1 MSWRLDN
8 RRRLIL
14 LALAAAA
21 LLLQALLDATRAP
34 VKQRDYELKVEA
46 AELAGR
52 AFSAVRAHRHLEGAR
67 LDLVNDPAGTG
78 LIGPEFSLITNARGD
93 LDAKLTSLNPNFAGL
108 IVQYFRQA
116 RLRPGDPVAVAI
128 SGSFPGMNI
137 CLYAACEVMDLRPVV
152 ITSVGASM
160 WGANDPE
167 FTWLDMETLFW
178 NEGIF
183 HTRSQAA
190 TFGGGNDMGRG
201 LSPEGRGVLADAIE
215 RNDVPLLS
223 SDHIEDAIARRMT
236 FYEEAARGRPY
247 ALFVN
252 IGGGV
257 ASIGSSH
264 SRLLLPPGLSF
275 DLGAHNWPRKGTLVL
290 FAEKGT
296 PVLHLLGIADLARE
310 HGLPVSPDYLPVP
323 GEGPIFVRPMYRLPV
338 AAAVLLGY
346 CLACVLI
353 LAPEIR
359 RGLFD
364 RLQRRRPANG
374 PLLLLALAAL
384 VLTAIPAGAAT
395 RWVGTQPRSQ
405 ADEICL
411 SSAGR
416 QYTYVLLSETE
427 PAVYQIT
434 GPRRLKIVARGLVA
448 AGAQERQRYTVVV
461 TVDDR
466 EVLRK
471 AFSADPHPD
480 MALCDEEAVVTALR
494 RAYIKLGK
502 GRHRVAVTA
511 IADGGGRVAGRLFL
525 ESRKPSTG
533 TVPFAPETYSEMT
546 TLQFESGKQSDYYR
560 FESGT
565 PLGFTVSGP
574 TTLHVYTRLDFDQT
588 MKGSQEYSLEVLR
601 DGEHLRDYSYH
612 TRKLATALYTDR
624 PELLPG
630 SRKKL
635 TLTVPAGRHRYEIR
649 CRRPETCGI
658 AARIRL
664 PKSDLEERR

>member
-1 MSWRLDN
+1 M
-8 RRRLIL
+8 
-14 LALAAAA
+14 
-21 LLLQALLDATRAP
+21 
-34 VKQRDYELKVEA
+34 
-46 AELAGR
+46 
-52 AFSAVRAHRHLEGAR
+52 
-67 LDLVNDPAGTG
+67 
-78 LIGPEFSLITNARGD
+78 
-93 LDAKLTSLNPNFAGL
+93 
-108 IVQYFRQA
+108 
-116 RLRPGDPVAVAI
+116 
-128 SGSFPGMNI
+128 
-137 CLYAACEVMDLRPVV
+137 V

-190 TFGGGNDMGRG
+190 TYGGGNDMGRG
-201 LSPEGRGVLADAIE
+201 LSPEGRRVLQAAID
-215 RNDVPLLS
+215 RNDVPLLD
-223 SDHIEDAIARRMT
+223 SDNIEEAITRRMA
-236 FYEEAARGRPY
+236 FYSEAARGRPY
-247 ALFVN
+247 ALYVN

-264 SRLLLPPGLSF
+264 SRLMIPPGLSF

-296 PVLHLLGIADLARE
+296 PVLHLLGIAELARD
-310 HGLPVSPDYLPVP
+310 HGLPVAPDYLPVP

-364 RLQRRRPANG
+364 RLQRRRPAHG
-374 PLLLLALAAL
+374 PLLLLALSAL
-384 VLTAIPAGAAT
+384 VMTTAPAKAST
-395 RWVGTQPRSQ
+395 RWVGTQPREQ
-405 ADEICL
+405 AGEICL
-411 SSAGR
+411 SSSGR
-416 QYTYVLLSETE
+416 QYGYVLLDAAT
-427 PAVYQIT
+427 PAVYQIN
-434 GPRRLKIVARGLVA
+434 GPRRLKVVARGLAA
-448 AGAQERQRYTVVV
+448 AGSNERQRYTVIV

-471 AFSADPHPD
+471 SFSADPHPD
-480 MALCDEEAVVTALR
+480 MSLCDGDGTVTALR
-494 RAYIKLGK
+494 RANLKLAK
-502 GRHRVAVTA
+502 GRHRVTLTA
-511 IADGGGRVAGRLFL
+511 IAEDDGQVAARLFL
-525 ESRKPSTG
+525 ESRKPSSG
-533 TVPFAPETYSEMT
+533 TVPFAPETYSEVT

-565 PLGFTVSGP
+565 PLGFTVTGP

-588 MKGSQEYSLEVLR
+588 MKGSQEFSLEVLR

-612 TRKLATALYTDR
+612 TGKLATAFYTDR

-635 TLTVPAGRHRYEIR
+635 TLTVPAGRHYYEIR
-649 CRRPETCGI
+649 CRRPEACGI